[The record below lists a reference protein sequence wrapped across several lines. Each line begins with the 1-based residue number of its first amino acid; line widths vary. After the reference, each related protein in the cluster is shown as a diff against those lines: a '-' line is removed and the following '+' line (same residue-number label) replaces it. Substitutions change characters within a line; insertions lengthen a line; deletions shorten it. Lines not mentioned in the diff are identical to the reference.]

1 MEDKKSQSCVPLS
14 LWTLKYAQQ
23 PQRNCTFMNSAS
35 VHIFLRSIGD
45 IVGVMAWQD
54 RSQLEDLKRLYAAKF
69 KSDLELDLEGEL
81 HP

>member
-1 MEDKKSQSCVPLS
+1 M
-14 LWTLKYAQQ
+14 
-23 PQRNCTFMNSAS
+23 NFMNSAS
-35 VHIFLRSIGD
+35 VHIFPRSIGD

-54 RSQLEDLKRLYAAKF
+54 RSQLEDLKILYAAKF